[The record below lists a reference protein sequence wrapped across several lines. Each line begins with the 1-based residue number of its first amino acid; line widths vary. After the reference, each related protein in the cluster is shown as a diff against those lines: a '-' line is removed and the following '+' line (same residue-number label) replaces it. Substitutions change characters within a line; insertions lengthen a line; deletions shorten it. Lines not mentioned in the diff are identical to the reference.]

1 MARSSTTTGH
11 LLRHSNMKE
20 PTITFKGKELSTIEW
35 ALQDLFEGEEK
46 ALEASKWQDK
56 VQDQYCDSIF
66 ELLER
71 VRKARNN

>member
-1 MARSSTTTGH
+1 MNEA
-11 LLRHSNMKE
+11 
-20 PTITFKGKELSTIEW
+20 TITFKGKELAIVEW

-46 ALEASKWQDK
+46 ALETSKWQDK

-71 VRKARNN
+71 VRRARNCSVIRNEFDKYASCMD

>member
-1 MARSSTTTGH
+1 MNES
-11 LLRHSNMKE
+11 
-20 PTITFKGKELSTIEW
+20 TITFKGKELAIVEW

-56 VQDQYCDSIF
+56 TQDQYCDSIF

>member
-1 MARSSTTTGH
+1 MNEA
-11 LLRHSNMKE
+11 
-20 PTITFKGKELSTIEW
+20 TITFKGKELAIVEW

-46 ALEASKWQDK
+46 VLEASKWQDK
-56 VQDQYCDSIF
+56 CQDEFCDRIF